1 MKNLTTTA
9 ASTTVIISDAD
20 SVFKE
25 IVNISNRTAK
35 GVFEIGKLIL
45 DYDESLVIKT
55 PNFNQLEDK
64 LIKAKVMAA
73 STISSYRT
81 IGACNVLPVYLDV
94 LPPFFNHLYVLA
106 TLEKKQPG
114 FIGMKVQSG
123 ELDRTTTLEVIR
135 SWSVIAKQK
144 STAVEQV
151 ERNGRVML
159 RLYVDEDNM
168 DAVLS
173 GLQEMETQGVPMEV
187 DYTEV
192 SAVNTRQQQE
202 VMKEAYRN
210 MFKVIK
216 DFQAT
221 KIKELKIKFSA
232 QESKNQFRAIYGE
245 VGDFLEFNC
254 LSTVIAGRVSD
265 DQLDQVL
272 ALCGTDKA
280 VNDFYFEAL
289 AAA

>member
-9 ASTTVIISDAD
+9 ASTTVNISDVDA
-20 SVFKE
+20 VFKE

-45 DYDESLVIKT
+45 DYDKSLVIKT
-55 PNFNQLEDK
+55 PDFNQLEDK
-64 LIKAKVMAA
+64 LITEKVMAA

-81 IGACNVLPVYLDV
+81 IGACAVLPNYLDV
-94 LPPFFNHLYVLA
+94 LPPFFNHMYVLA
-106 TLEKKQPG
+106 TLEKKKPG
-114 FIGMKVQSG
+114 FICMKLQSG

-135 SWSVIAKQK
+135 SWNATGKQK
-144 STAVEQV
+144 STAVEKV

-159 RLYVDEDNM
+159 RLYVDKDSM
-168 DAVLS
+168 DSVIS
-173 GLQEMETQGVPMEV
+173 SLQEMETQGVRMEV

-192 SAVNTRQQQE
+192 AAVNTRQQQE
-202 VMKEAYRN
+202 VRKVAYRN

-221 KIKELKIKFSA
+221 KIKEFKVKFSA
-232 QESKNQFRAIYGE
+232 QESKNQFRAIYGV

-254 LSTVIAGRVSD
+254 LSKVFSGRVDD

-272 ALCGTDKA
+272 ALCGTEKA